1 MIQKSF
7 IITFLAVFSAL
18 ALSWLPACNPFYAC
32 EPSEPFEAIIVASFM
47 RSYTSNGK
55 MVLNQVDTVQVG
67 QAGGQRID
75 FLLQA
80 IPKSYAVHSQAAHGF
95 FLFTAAHACSP
106 AYLPYTFQRY
116 QGIKITSDIPF
127 GSDYPAG
134 ADLSPLFELQRWNE
148 GVPGVSLRRVLD
160 SLGLEPLMSDLNSCK
175 AYTFRGT
182 TAPGSMTRFYWELY
196 IDNDTLRTQSNW
208 WQF

>member
-1 MIQKSF
+1 MIQKGF
-7 IITFLAVFSAL
+7 FLIVFAACVAVAM
-18 ALSWLPACNPFYAC
+18 SWLQACNPFYEC
-32 EPSEPFEAIIVASFM
+32 ERGEPFEAIVVAGFM
-47 RSYTSNGK
+47 RSYTANGK

-75 FLLQA
+75 FLLEA
-80 IPKSYAVHSQAAHGF
+80 IPKTYAIRSQAAHGF
-95 FLFTAAHACSP
+95 SLFATAHACSP

-148 GVPGVSLRRVLD
+148 GVSGVSLRRVLD
-160 SLGLEPLMSDLNSCK
+160 SLGLEPLMSDLNSLK
-175 AYTFRGT
+175 TYAFTGT
-182 TAPGSMTRFYWELY
+182 TAPGSLTRFHWELY
-196 IDNDTLRTQSNW
+196 IDNDTLRTESNW